1 MSAAKYLKELESL
14 GFCATWLSNT
24 VLGLGDLVTAKEG
37 RVRVAASLKDLG
49 VPFRARPEAAPL
61 ELKYQS
67 PKGIKFTFKHPR
79 EAAPEFG
86 LERPHAGV
94 VIDFAK
100 RGYVLHAAGAVLR
113 SLDALEE
120 LGAAV
125 LASYTKGAWNLD
137 HIVITEVV
145 EAEHTTLLTAPG
157 LGGRIVLRAE
167 DDDENLFDEMSL
179 AEGFV
184 CSSARDAVDEE
195 VSSPGLTPLY
205 RAHKLEL
212 VDEKPVFQPVSA
224 DALIAAKTG

>member
-1 MSAAKYLKELESL
+1 MSAARYLKEVESL

-24 VLGLGDLVTAKEG
+24 ALALGDLVTANEG
-37 RVRVAASLKDLG
+37 RVRVASSLRELG
-49 VPFRARPEAAPL
+49 VPFRARPEAPPI
-61 ELKYQS
+61 EVRYQS
-67 PKGIKFTFKHPR
+67 PRGIKLLFKHPR

-100 RGYVLHAAGAVLR
+100 RGYLLHTEGAVHR

-120 LGAAV
+120 LGAA
-125 LASYTKGAWNLD
+125 LLERHAEGAWDLE

-145 EAEHTTLLTAPG
+145 EAEYTTLLTAPG
-157 LGGRIVLRAE
+157 LGGRVVLRAE
-167 DDDENLFDEMSL
+167 DDDENLFDEMNL

-195 VSSPGLTPLY
+195 VSSKGLTPLY
-205 RAHKLEL
+205 RAHKLKLEGDTL
-212 VDEKPVFQPVSA
+212 AFLPVSVDE
-224 DALIAAKTG
+224 LIASKTA